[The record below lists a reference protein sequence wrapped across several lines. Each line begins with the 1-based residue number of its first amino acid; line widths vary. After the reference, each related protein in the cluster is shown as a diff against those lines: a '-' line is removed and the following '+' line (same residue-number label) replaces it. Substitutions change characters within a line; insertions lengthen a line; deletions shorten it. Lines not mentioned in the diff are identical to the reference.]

1 MSKHVLHPEHGMTI
15 PGVIA
20 EEVEDGEPDAQ
31 RDWYYIVLC
40 ECCERSPGMFEMGW
54 PTRITSM

>member
-1 MSKHVLHPEHGMTI
+1 MTI